1 MIKLRIFPLENDIEF
16 NEDYINILEI
26 EDKKMFAQFIYSL
39 NRLINYNEESE
50 EIILLE
56 GNKRLSISKDVML
69 IHDLFNVD
77 VNESK
82 ILKALHLDIENQYR
96 QEYSE
101 VNLLE
106 KFSDVIQNINDI
118 VASYDFEFE
127 YKREITIKELL
138 KTINFKFDSNY
149 YDNPFDNI
157 MCIFDLVSTF
167 KLYKLIVVV
176 NAKCYFKEEEL
187 VEIYKAAKYRNI
199 NLLIIEPIVDINLKY
214 LENKLSI
221 DNDYDEFILK
231 M

>member
-1 MIKLRIFPLENDIEF
+1 MIKLKIFPLENDIEF
-16 NEDYINILEI
+16 NENYINILEI
-26 EDKKMFAQFIYSL
+26 ENKKMFSQLIYSL

-50 EIILLE
+50 ELILLE
-56 GNKRLSISKDVML
+56 GNKKLSLCKEILL
-69 IHDLFNVD
+69 IHNLFNID
-77 VNESK
+77 INESK
-82 ILKALHLDIENQYR
+82 ILKTLHQDIENQYK

-101 VNLLE
+101 MNLLE
-106 KFSDVIQNINDI
+106 KFSDIIKNINEI
-118 VASYDFEFE
+118 ISGYDFEFE
-127 YKREITIKELL
+127 YKREITIKEIL
-138 KTINFKFDSNY
+138 KTIGFKFDSNY

-167 KLYKLIVVV
+167 NLYKVIILV

-199 NLLIIEPIVDINLKY
+199 NLLIIEPIVDGKLKY